1 MKKRII
7 FSALVIATAITI
19 HAVPAYR
26 GWQTKIQP
34 DGTTIQVQQNGD
46 EVYHYFTNTDGDIVR
61 KDTDGYWRVVE
72 QQPTAETIRA
82 RRAKAH
88 LQPRRVGGINLA
100 PRGLFILVN
109 FADTKYKSGNTQA
122 QMDSMMNAVNYTY
135 GGSYGSARKY
145 FIDQSSGAYTPTFDV
160 VGPVTLTKQVA
171 YYGKNAGGEDGNDM
185 YPGDMVIEAC
195 KLAKSQFDVDFTQY
209 DNDHDGEVDFV
220 YVIYAGKG
228 EADGGKTETIW
239 PHNWNIESAIYYGN
253 CTYTADQCKVDG
265 LSINSYACSGELDGQ
280 TGNRNGIGTL
290 CHEFGHVLGLPDFY
304 DTNYGSNSTNER
316 TPGKWDIM
324 DSGSYNG
331 DGCCPPNYS
340 AFEKYFFG
348 WATPINP
355 GSDGQGLTLYPAG
368 SADYQA
374 YQINAAGTLQSATTE
389 GLNYYIEN
397 RQQVGWD
404 QYLPGHGMIVWYVD
418 YSQTAWDNNTP
429 NNTASYPRYTVE
441 SASGFTTQIGQAR
454 DPFPG
459 IGNVTMWSKISGT
472 PLKDIREE
480 NGVIMLT
487 YKDVFLGY
495 TVNWVADG
503 ETIESKVYKV
513 AGAPLEMPTAE
524 VTPCEGMRLI
534 GWTTEA
540 DYHDPFVL
548 PEDLFTDAT
557 GKNVNN
563 HTTYYAVFE

>member
-1 MKKRII
+1 M
-7 FSALVIATAITI
+7 
-19 HAVPAYR
+19 
-26 GWQTKIQP
+26 
-34 DGTTIQVQQNGD
+34 QQNGD

-88 LQPRRVGGINLA
+88 RQPRRVGGINLA

-109 FADTKYKSGNTQA
+109 FADTKYQSSNTQA

-135 GGSYGSARKY
+135 GGFYGSARKY

-160 VGPVTLTKQVA
+160 VGPVTLTKQAV
-171 YYGKNAGGEDGNDM
+171 YYGENDAEGNDK

-195 KLAKSQFDVDFTQY
+195 KLAKSQFGVDFTQY

-228 EADGGKTETIW
+228 EADSEETETIW
-239 PHNWNIESAIYYGN
+239 PHNWNIESAIYWGN

-265 LSINSYACSGELDGQ
+265 LSINNYACSGELDGR
-280 TGNRNGIGTL
+280 TGDRNGIGTL

-304 DTNYGSNSTNER
+304 DTDYGSNYTNKR
-316 TPGKWDIM
+316 TPGNWDIM

-548 PEDLFTDAT
+548 PADLFTDAE
-557 GKNVNN
+557 GKTVTN